1 MRLHFIVHEDFEAPG
16 AYEIWGKMNNFKIT
30 YSRVYLNEFLPSSVE
45 DIDFFIVMGGPQS
58 PDTTLDM
65 CPHFNSLA
73 EQVII
78 KKAIEANK
86 VVIGVCLGS
95 QLIGEAL
102 GAKFEHSPER
112 EIGKFPIM
120 LTEYGITHS
129 KFSHLGKMT
138 EVGHW
143 HNDMPGLTPN
153 AKIIAFSAGCPRQ
166 IIEYSKLVYGL
177 QCHIELTSEV
187 VELLIQ
193 HSEIELN
200 DAHNYEFVNTREEL
214 RKHDYQEMNQNLFIF
229 LDKLKEEYSK
239 RS

>member
-16 AYEIWGKMNNFKIT
+16 AYETWGKNNNFKIT
-30 YSRVYLNEFLPSSVE
+30 YSRVYLNEALPSSVE
-45 DIDFFIVMGGPQS
+45 DIDFLIVMGGPQY
-58 PDTTLDM
+58 PDTTVDM
-65 CPHFNSLA
+65 CPHFDSFA
-73 EQVII
+73 EQAII

-86 VVIGVCLGS
+86 IVIGVCLGS

-143 HNDMPGLTPN
+143 HNDMPGLTYD

-177 QCHIELTSEV
+177 QCHMELNSEV
-187 VELLIQ
+187 VEMLIQ
-193 HSEIELN
+193 HSEVELN
-200 DAHNYEFVNTREEL
+200 QAHNYKFVNTREEL
-214 RKHDYQEMNQNLFIF
+214 RNHDYQEMNQNLFIF
-229 LDKLKEEYSK
+229 LDKLKEEYLK
-239 RS
+239 QN

>member
-1 MRLHFIVHEDFEAPG
+1 
-16 AYEIWGKMNNFKIT
+16 
-30 YSRVYLNEFLPSSVE
+30 
-45 DIDFFIVMGGPQS
+45 MGGPQS

-120 LTEYGITHS
+120 LTEYGIIHS
-129 KFSHLGKMT
+129 KLSHLGKMT

-143 HNDMPGLTPN
+143 HNDMPGLTSN

-177 QCHIELTSEV
+177 QCHMELTSEV

-193 HSEIELN
+193 HSEVELN
-200 DAHNYEFVNTREEL
+200 DAHNYKFVNTREEL
-214 RKHDYQEMNQNLFIF
+214 RNHDYQEMNQNLFIF